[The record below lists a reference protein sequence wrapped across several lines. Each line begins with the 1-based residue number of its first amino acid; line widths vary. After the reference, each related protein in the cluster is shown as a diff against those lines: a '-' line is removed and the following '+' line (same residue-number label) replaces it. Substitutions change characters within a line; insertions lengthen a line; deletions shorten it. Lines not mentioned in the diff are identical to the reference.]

1 MRYLVKF
8 SKEDIIKFVGHLD
21 LMRTIQRLLR
31 RSGLPLEFSKGFN
44 PHVNMSLAQPLA
56 VGVYSSGDYMD
67 LELSE
72 DVDTEVVMEKLNKA
86 APPGIKI
93 FKVVKV
99 KEIQNKK
106 VFKSMASVDAAKY
119 SINIKYN
126 DTTLLESEI
135 KTLLKKEN
143 WETIKKSKTKES
155 SVNIKPLIKKFEYT
169 IRDNVLTVDTL
180 VACGSRQNLSPELMA
195 KFIQN
200 NTQGANL
207 DAFIDIKRE
216 EMYASSKNG
225 LIPLYEAAEEYNSQH
240 R

>member
-1 MRYLVKF
+1 MKVRYLVKF

-72 DVDTEVVMEKLNKA
+72 DVDIEVVMEKLNKA
-86 APPGIKI
+86 TPPGIKI
-93 FKVVKV
+93 FKAVKV

-106 VFKSMASVDAAKY
+106 VFKSMAAVDAAKY

-126 DTTLLESEI
+126 DTTSLESEI

-155 SVNIKPLIKKFEYT
+155 SVNIKLLIKKFEYA
-169 IRDNVLTVDTL
+169 IRDNVLTINTL
-180 VACGSRQNLSPELMA
+180 AACGSRQNLSPELMA

-207 DAFIDIKRE
+207 DAFVDIKRE
-216 EMYASSKNG
+216 EMYASSKKG
-225 LIPLYEAAEEYNSQH
+225 LIPLYEAAEEYN
-240 R
+240 

>member
-1 MRYLVKF
+1 
-8 SKEDIIKFVGHLD
+8 
-21 LMRTIQRLLR
+21 MRTIQRLLR

-72 DVDTEVVMEKLNKA
+72 DVDIEVVMEKLNKA
-86 APPGIKI
+86 TPPGIKI
-93 FKVVKV
+93 FKAVKV

-106 VFKSMASVDAAKY
+106 VFKSMAAVDAAKY

-126 DTTLLESEI
+126 DTTSLESEI

-155 SVNIKPLIKKFEYT
+155 SVNIKLLIKKFEYA
-169 IRDNVLTVDTL
+169 IRDNVLTINTL
-180 VACGSRQNLSPELMA
+180 AACGSRQNLSPELMA

-207 DAFIDIKRE
+207 DAFVDIKRE
-216 EMYASSKNG
+216 EMYASSKKG
-225 LIPLYEAAEEYNSQH
+225 LIPLYEAAEEYN
-240 R
+240 

>member
-72 DVDTEVVMEKLNKA
+72 DVDIEVVMEKLNKA
-86 APPGIKI
+86 TPPGIKI
-93 FKVVKV
+93 FKAVKV

-106 VFKSMASVDAAKY
+106 VFKSMAAVDAAKY

-126 DTTLLESEI
+126 DTTSLESEI

-155 SVNIKPLIKKFEYT
+155 SVNIKLLIKKFEYA
-169 IRDNVLTVDTL
+169 IRDNVLTINTL
-180 VACGSRQNLSPELMA
+180 AACGSRQNLSPELMA

-207 DAFIDIKRE
+207 DAFVDIKRE
-216 EMYASSKNG
+216 EMYASSKKG
-225 LIPLYEAAEEYNSQH
+225 LIPLYEAAEEYN
-240 R
+240 